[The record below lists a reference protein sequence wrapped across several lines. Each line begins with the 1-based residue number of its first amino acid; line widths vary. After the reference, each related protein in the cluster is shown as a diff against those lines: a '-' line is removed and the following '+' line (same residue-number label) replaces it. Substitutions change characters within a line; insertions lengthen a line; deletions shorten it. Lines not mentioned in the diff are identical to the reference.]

1 MSDQL
6 NLEVVTPHRTVLVE
20 DVDSVTLPGIEGELG
35 ILPEHIPLLTT
46 LDTGIMSYSSNG
58 KTQAIAVHW
67 GYAQV
72 EGESVRVLA
81 ELAETA
87 SEIDLQRAK
96 EAETKAKEYLVS
108 GKTETDWKAEEN
120 RQKKYESKLKRSIVR
135 QTVAQSQ
142 LPAKLSFNKFENFHF
157 QNSINLLLAFN

>member
-1 MSDQL
+1 MANQL
-6 NLEVVTPHRTVLVE
+6 SLEVVTPHRTVLVE

-46 LDTGIMSYSSNG
+46 LDTGIMSYKSSSG

-72 EGESVRVLA
+72 EGNSVRVLA

-87 SEIDLQRAK
+87 DEIDIERAK
-96 EAETKAKEYLVS
+96 DAEKKAKDILIS
-108 GKTETDWKAEEN
+108 GAPTTSSWEEKEN
-120 RQKKYESKLKRSIVR
+120 RQNKYESKLKRSIIR
-135 QTVAQSQ
+135 QKVAQF
-142 LPAKLSFNKFENFHF
+142 L
-157 QNSINLLLAFN
+157 

>member
-1 MSDQL
+1 MSNQL

-20 DVDSVTLPGIEGELG
+20 DVDSVTLPGMEGELG

-46 LDTGIMSYSSNG
+46 LDSGIVSYSSSG

-72 EGESVRVLA
+72 EGNSVSVLA

-87 SEIDLQRAK
+87 AEIDLQRAK
-96 EAETKAKEYLVS
+96 DAENKAKETLFS
-108 GKTETDWKAEEN
+108 GGPATGWKAEES
-120 RQKKYESKLKRSIVR
+120 RQNKYESKLKRSIVR
-135 QTVAQSQ
+135 QTVAQS
-142 LPAKLSFNKFENFHF
+142 H
-157 QNSINLLLAFN
+157 

>member
-1 MSDQL
+1 MSNQL

-46 LDTGIMSYSSNG
+46 LDTGIVTYSSSG

-72 EGESVRVLA
+72 EGNSVSVLA

-87 SEIDLQRAK
+87 AEIDLERAK
-96 EAETKAKEYLVS
+96 DAENKAKETLVS
-108 GKTETDWKAEEN
+108 GAPATDWKAEES
-120 RQKKYESKLKRSIVR
+120 RQNKYESKLKRSIVR
-135 QTVAQSQ
+135 QAVAQS
-142 LPAKLSFNKFENFHF
+142 H
-157 QNSINLLLAFN
+157 

>member
-20 DVDSVTLPGIEGELG
+20 DVESVTLPGIEGELG

-46 LDTGIMSYSSNG
+46 LDTGIMSYKSSSG

-72 EGESVRVLA
+72 EGNSVRVLA

-87 SEIDLQRAK
+87 DEIDIERAK
-96 EAETKAKEYLVS
+96 DAEKKAKDILIS
-108 GKTETDWKAEEN
+108 DAPTTSSWEEEES
-120 RQKKYESKLKRSIVR
+120 RQNKYESKLKRSIVR
-135 QTVAQSQ
+135 QKVAQF
-142 LPAKLSFNKFENFHF
+142 L
-157 QNSINLLLAFN
+157 